1 MQIKLGTWE
10 ARASDERISFEGG
23 AIESPTEARILAD
36 MLHRWADAFEAS
48 KASDPLDSMLEVLGP
63 ELGELLASWKRETE
77 ARADAYRGAK
87 KRTDLN

>member
-1 MQIKLGTWE
+1 
-10 ARASDERISFEGG
+10 
-23 AIESPTEARILAD
+23 
-36 MLHRWADAFEAS
+36 
-48 KASDPLDSMLEVLGP
+48 MLEVLGP